1 MRAQATPT
9 DQKVGLPRD
18 RLAVRIQD
26 HGLSHP
32 RSQFGR
38 PLDIWGQVHHMLLGG
53 AGRIRGRAG

>member
-26 HGLSHP
+26 HGLSH
-32 RSQFGR
+32 RQFGR

-53 AGRIRGRAG
+53 TRRIRGRAG